1 MIGMSKAW
9 YQLRLK
15 SKYEYSY
22 TKLKA
27 KGIYGNARKESP
39 SLNARKFKTRI
50 QAEKHLASLPKE
62 RKKYY
67 EVRELFGLFL

>member
-1 MIGMSKAW
+1 MIGMSKPW

-22 TKLKA
+22 KELKA
-27 KGIYGNARKESP
+27 KGIYGNARKGSA
-39 SLNARKFKTRI
+39 SLNPRKFKTRK
-50 QAEKHLASLPKE
+50 QAEKHLASLSQE
-62 RKKYY
+62 RGKYY